1 MSEMSEEFKSRKI
14 RLATGIVVVALY
26 LALALGSSLT
36 KAPWH
41 DEGQFANAAWNL
53 ATSGF
58 MGTTVLDASVP
69 WLKGI
74 GRHTYWVMPL
84 YLVNLA
90 GWFKLFGLSLFSM
103 RLLSVVWGLV
113 ALGSW
118 YSMMKSLTGERTV
131 ALLTLSLLAFDYIFL
146 MNASTGRMDMMC
158 AALGWA
164 ACAVFLR
171 LRETRFP
178 LAVLL
183 SQALVV
189 AGGLTHPNG
198 ILPFA
203 GLLFLTLY
211 FDWRRVNLRVI
222 ALAAV
227 PYLVGAGLWGWYVL
241 QDREAFVAQFG
252 GNVGGFSGMSG
263 NVNRWVGLTAPWTG
277 FRLEITERYLNAFGL
292 APHSQ
297 GVARLKILVLLV
309 YLAGLAGALSV
320 RRLRQHT
327 ATRTVLLLFAI
338 YFVLMALVEGHKSD
352 IYLVHSVPLLAALLA
367 LWLTWCWRERA
378 LPRPLLAGV
387 LAGFVILQ
395 AGGVAYLIRQNHY
408 ESKYM
413 PVVNFLRSR
422 GGEGRLLTGS
432 AELGFELGF
441 DRLTDDAW
449 LGYYNGARPDVI
461 VFNRRY
467 EEIDEIFRRAQPE
480 VHRHIEHRLEREYQK
495 VFEFAPYWKV
505 YERR

>member
-1 MSEMSEEFKSRKI
+1 MTLKSRKSYLFVI
-14 RLATGIVVVALY
+14 GVVVALY
-26 LALALGSSLT
+26 LALALGASLR

-53 ATSGF
+53 ASNGF

-69 WLKGI
+69 WMKGI
-74 GRHTYWVMPL
+74 GQHTYWVMPL

-90 GWFKLFGLSLFSM
+90 GWFKVFGFSALSM
-103 RLLSVVWGLV
+103 RALSVAWGLV

-118 YSMMKSLTGERTV
+118 YSIMKSLTGERVV
-131 ALLTLSLLAFDYIFL
+131 ALLTLSILALDYIFL

-171 LRETRFP
+171 LRERRFT

-183 SQALVV
+183 SQTLVV

-198 ILPFA
+198 ILAFA
-203 GLLFLTLY
+203 GVLFLTLY
-211 FDWRRVNLRVI
+211 FDWRRINPRIV
-222 ALAAV
+222 ALAAL
-227 PYLVGAGLWGWYVL
+227 PYLLGAAGWGWYAL
-241 QDREAFVAQFG
+241 QDREAFLTQLR

-263 NVNRWVGLTAPWTG
+263 TVNRWVGLSAPWTG
-277 FRLEITERYLNAFGL
+277 FKLEITERYLNAFGM
-292 APHSQ
+292 AAHSQ
-297 GVARLKILVLLV
+297 GIARLKILVLLV
-309 YLAGLAGALSV
+309 YLAGLAGVLFT

-327 ATRTVLLLFAI
+327 AARTVLLLFAL
-338 YFVLMALVEGHKSD
+338 YFVLMALLEGHKSD

-367 LWLTWCWRERA
+367 LWLAWCWRERV
-378 LPRPLLAGV
+378 LPRALLVAAM
-387 LAGFVILQ
+387 AGFLILQ
-395 AGGVAYLIRQNHY
+395 AGGVAYLSQQNHY
-408 ESKYM
+408 ESRYL
-413 PVVNFLRSR
+413 PVVKFLQGRENRQGRS
-422 GGEGRLLTGS
+422 LTGS
-432 AELGFELGF
+432 SELAFELGF
-441 DRLTDDAW
+441 DRLTDDPW

-467 EEIDEIFRRAQPE
+467 EEIDGIFQKAQPE
-480 VHRHIEHRLEREYQK
+480 VHWHIEQQLGREYEK